1 MQREEIKQYKEFS
14 LYMIQLSSDCFKDC
28 VTDFSA
34 DKLKSEE
41 IKCVSNCASRAM
53 TQHNE
58 MHTIMGQIDQKY
70 GDRF

>member
-34 DKLKSEE
+34 DKLQS
-41 IKCVSNCASRAM
+41 
-53 TQHNE
+53 
-58 MHTIMGQIDQKY
+58 
-70 GDRF
+70 